1 MKGGVY
7 IGSAIA
13 GWLIAQGFKFVLSLR
28 RDGFQLQ
35 DLVQSGGMPSAHTA
49 FMVALT
55 TTIGIGEGLDSAIF
69 ALSAALTAIICYD
82 AAGVRRAT
90 GQQTAAIYELGRKAN
105 VKVDTKITN
114 ARGHT
119 WQQIAWG
126 GVTGLV
132 IGVAFGVWL

>member
-1 MKGGVY
+1 MKGGLY
-7 IGSAIA
+7 LGSALA
-13 GWLIAQGFKFVLSLR
+13 GWIVAQGLKFILSLR

-35 DLVQSGGMPSAHTA
+35 DMVQSGGMPSSHTT

-55 TTIGIGEGLDSAIF
+55 TTIGIGEGLDSAVF
-69 ALSAALTAIICYD
+69 ALAAAITAIICYD

-90 GQQTAAIYELGRKAN
+90 GQQTAAIYELERKT
-105 VKVDTKITN
+105 KTKLDTKITN

-126 GVTGLV
+126 IVTGLV
-132 IGVAFGVWL
+132 IGMAFGIWL